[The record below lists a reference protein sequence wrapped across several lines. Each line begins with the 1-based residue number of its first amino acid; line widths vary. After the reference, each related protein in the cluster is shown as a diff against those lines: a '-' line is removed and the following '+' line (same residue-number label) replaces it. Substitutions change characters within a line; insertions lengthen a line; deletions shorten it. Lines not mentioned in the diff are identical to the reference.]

1 MSQEADDPVYK
12 LCIMVPRADLETVK
26 QALFTAGAGR
36 YGLYDCC
43 CWQSLGTAQFRPLPG
58 SQPSAGKHGDVFSE
72 ETWKVEMLCS
82 GNCLTRAI
90 EALKKAH
97 PYEVPA
103 FDYYPVSLD
112 SREAE

>member
-1 MSQEADDPVYK
+1 
-12 LCIMVPRADLETVK
+12 MVPSAHLEPVK
-26 QALFTAGAGR
+26 QALFMAGAGR

-58 SQPSAGKHGDVFSE
+58 SHPSCGKHGEVFAE
-72 ETWKVEMLCS
+72 GTWKVEMLCEWS
-82 GNCLTRAI
+82 CLSQAI
-90 EALKKAH
+90 KALKKTH

-112 SREAE
+112 APVVE